1 MYSESVVGSEK
12 CINGVCSHNS
22 LYCLFTNKNTQNKI
36 EQRALSIDLV
46 RDPGQKKLFQ
56 IFIVVFSR
64 YWYVDLSSF
73 IFQME
78 F

>member
-46 RDPGQKKLFQ
+46 RDPGLKRNCSK
-56 IFIVVFSR
+56 FSL
-64 YWYVDLSSF
+64 WFSLVTD
-73 IFQME
+73 M
-78 F
+78 